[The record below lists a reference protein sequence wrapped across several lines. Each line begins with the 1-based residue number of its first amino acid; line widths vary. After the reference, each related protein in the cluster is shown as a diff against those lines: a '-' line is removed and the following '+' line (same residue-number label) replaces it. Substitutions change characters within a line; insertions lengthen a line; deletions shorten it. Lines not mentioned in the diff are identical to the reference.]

1 MAQLLIV
8 IAASIFLL
16 MGAGHGALTLRDLK
30 HPKAF
35 TPRDPALRQAMQ
47 QSSISLHPSINLWRA
62 WQGFNLTHSLGLV
75 LFGGAF
81 LHVGIFEPNAFASSL
96 LVQAVAVLVS
106 AIYLVLSL
114 KFFFFTPVIGST
126 IGLVSFLVAAGLA
139 YASQG
144 APADRLAPASLRLHG
159 G

>member
-1 MAQLLIV
+1 MAQLLIS

-30 HPKAF
+30 HPRAF
-35 TPRDPALRQAMQ
+35 TPPDPALRQAME
-47 QSSISLHPSINLWRA
+47 QSSIRLHPSINLWRA
-62 WQGFNLTHSLGLV
+62 WLGFNLTHSLGLI
-75 LFGGAF
+75 LFGAAF

-114 KFFFFTPVIGST
+114 KFFFFKPVIGST
-126 IGLVSFLVAAGLA
+126 IGLVCFLVAAGLA
-139 YASQG
+139 YA
-144 APADRLAPASLRLHG
+144 
-159 G
+159 